1 MWPSQPKTPASQTGL
16 IFTSAILINLALASL
31 IYALTLS
38 QSTAPVKRVTLGGV
52 YFPERQDS
60 KPQEPLPE
68 VRLSSAPLT
77 SSPPPPPMTLDL
89 SALDANTGIPVPDP
103 LWPTPDDIQQIQPPT
118 LNFSQSGSAPG
129 STMQAS
135 IAMAQV
141 VFQMPPEYPLQAKQ
155 RGIEG
160 QVTLDLAINPEGRVE
175 DIKLVD
181 ETPSGVFY
189 RSASRAVLRWRF
201 AAPMQTQWQRIVI
214 RYELEK

>member
-1 MWPSQPKTPASQTGL
+1 
-16 IFTSAILINLALASL
+16 
-31 IYALTLS
+31 
-38 QSTAPVKRVTLGGV
+38 
-52 YFPERQDS
+52 
-60 KPQEPLPE
+60 
-68 VRLSSAPLT
+68 
-77 SSPPPPPMTLDL
+77 MTLDL

-160 QVTLDLAINPEGRVE
+160 QVTLDLAINRRAEWKISSWWMKPPVACFIALLPEPCSGGALRR
-175 DIKLVD
+175 
-181 ETPSGVFY
+181 PSRPNGNG
-189 RSASRAVLRWRF
+189 
-201 AAPMQTQWQRIVI
+201 
-214 RYELEK
+214 